1 MKSNEIRELSIEE
14 ILARVEETS
23 DEYTRMRLNHTVSAL
38 ESPAKIKQTR
48 RTIARLMT
56 ILREKEIQELK

>member
-23 DEYTRMRLNHTVSAL
+23 EEYTRMLLNHTVSAL
-38 ESPAKIKQTR
+38 ESPTKIRDTR
-48 RTIARLMT
+48 RTVARLLT